1 MRIDNRIDNDILERV
16 ELHFTVEHPKAP
28 TPSLRELIE
37 MVNRMEPGSV
47 KSQTYIMEVTSRFGR
62 SSTTGVAHVY
72 QNEDAAVATV
82 PTFVKER
89 HVRRGAHS
97 EPEPEVTEES
107 EEEVEEKQPEEE
119 AETEAEETEET
130 AEDSDADEEGS

>member
-1 MRIDNRIDNDILERV
+1 M

-28 TPSLRELIE
+28 TPSLREMIE

-72 QNEDAAVATV
+72 QNEEAAEATV

-97 EPEPEVTEES
+97 EPEPEVEEVD
-107 EEEVEEKQPEEE
+107 EEEPD
-119 AETEAEETEET
+119 AEETVEESD
-130 AEDSDADEEGS
+130 EENSDDSEADEEGS

>member
-1 MRIDNRIDNDILERV
+1 MQIDNRIENDILERV

-28 TPSLRELIE
+28 TPSLQELIG
-37 MVNRMEPGSV
+37 MVNRMEPGSI

-72 QNEDAAVATV
+72 SNPEAADATV
-82 PTFVKER
+82 PSHTKDR

-97 EPEPEVTEES
+97 EPV
-107 EEEVEEKQPEEE
+107 VE
-119 AETEAEETEET
+119 EET
-130 AEDSDADEEGS
+130 ASEDNEVDEEGS

>member
-28 TPSLRELIE
+28 TPSLREMIE

-72 QNEDAAVATV
+72 QNEEAAEATV

-97 EPEPEVTEES
+97 EPEPEPEVTEEADVEEPD
-107 EEEVEEKQPEEE
+107 EEETVEESDEENSD
-119 AETEAEETEET
+119 
-130 AEDSDADEEGS
+130 DSEADEEGS